1 MKSIKLSKIHEI
13 ASPAIR
19 NDCLTQLNT
28 LKPLSNLNGFK
39 DYFYL
44 LAFIADFIAFSTI
57 LQS

>member
-1 MKSIKLSKIHEI
+1 MKSIKMSRIHEI
-13 ASPAIR
+13 ASPAVR

-28 LKPLSNLNGFK
+28 LKILSNLNGLK

-44 LAFIADFIAFSTI
+44 LFFTADLIAFSTI